1 MSSEHVRRYLSL
13 TAAILLLAALHLF
26 RPETSK
32 LWLETL
38 FDWLHVPVF
47 ALVAIGLFHALG
59 HWRPNV
65 NKAILAFFAC
75 VVLAVL
81 SEAAQIPTR
90 RDASWEDIISNI
102 IGAAIGL
109 LAIPTSS
116 RRLRL
121 KIVSRTVAVMLFA
134 VSCLPL
140 FHVASTYAE
149 RDRVFPVIYNGFWP
163 THEAFMSQRG
173 MAIHFRNVY
182 PDWRDYEELAIDI
195 EVRSMEP
202 FQLTVRVHDE
212 DHLRGSQPHSDRY
225 NRYFVLDPGRTVI
238 GIPLGE
244 IAQGPADR
252 QLDLASIDGLVLF
265 SDQDPRDHTVR
276 LHRIWLD

>member
-1 MSSEHVRRYLSL
+1 
-13 TAAILLLAALHLF
+13 
-26 RPETSK
+26 
-32 LWLETL
+32 
-38 FDWLHVPVF
+38 
-47 ALVAIGLFHALG
+47 
-59 HWRPNV
+59 
-65 NKAILAFFAC
+65 
-75 VVLAVL
+75 
-81 SEAAQIPTR
+81 
-90 RDASWEDIISNI
+90 
-102 IGAAIGL
+102 
-109 LAIPTSS
+109 
-116 RRLRL
+116 
-121 KIVSRTVAVMLFA
+121 
-134 VSCLPL
+134 
-140 FHVASTYAE
+140 
-149 RDRVFPVIYNGFWP
+149 
-163 THEAFMSQRG
+163 MSQRG